1 MFESRRIKRMNR
13 EGLSRQPRN
22 KAFYG
27 NETARWARDAP
38 KKSSSAWLHHR
49 KWKKSATKIYVSPH
63 EGKEVEKRMC
73 VCKFYTRSRKSEPWY
88 VCNVRTR
95 LSDVSN
101 LCALLCTGE
110 IKIFME
116 CTFECCFC
124 AVGFFFLVRS
134 ECFIVDRSREAVL
147 LGDWS
152 WKRLKFKGV
161 VWMLILRVFW
171 FDENAYILIIEIF
184 KRLRRVTSMR

>member
-124 AVGFFFLVRS
+124 AVGFFFFGSFWMFYCRSFSRGGITWGLVVEEIEVQGRRLD
-134 ECFIVDRSREAVL
+134 VDTE
-147 LGDWS
+147 G
-152 WKRLKFKGV
+152 
-161 VWMLILRVFW
+161 
-171 FDENAYILIIEIF
+171 ILIRWKCVHFNNRNI
-184 KRLRRVTSMR
+184 

>member
-124 AVGFFFLVRS
+124 AVGFFFFFWFVLN
-134 ECFIVDRSREAVL
+134 VL
-147 LGDWS
+147 LSIVLARRYYLGIGRGRDWS
-152 WKRLKFKGV
+152 SRASFGCWYWGY
-161 VWMLILRVFW
+161 
-171 FDENAYILIIEIF
+171 FD
-184 KRLRRVTSMR
+184 SMKMRTF